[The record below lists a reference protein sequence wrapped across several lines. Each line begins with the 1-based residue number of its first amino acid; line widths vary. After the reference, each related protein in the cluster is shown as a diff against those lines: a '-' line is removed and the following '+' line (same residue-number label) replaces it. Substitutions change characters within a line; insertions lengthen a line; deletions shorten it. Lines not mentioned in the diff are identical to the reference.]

1 MIRSA
6 TGQDDGTPTQRKA
19 TLFCWECDHTS
30 TIDGDWQLRPR
41 RKSLAY
47 VCPECETTLA
57 KRPRSNETVSHHAL
71 SGPFVAWQ
79 RTLRASATVW
89 RASITA
95 SLSNLTALTEF
106 ATAGSQPRSV
116 MQ

>member
-6 TGQDDGTPTQRKA
+6 TGHDGGTPTQRKA

-41 RKSLAY
+41 GKSLAY

-57 KRPRSNETVSHHAL
+57 KRPRSNEIAPPHAL

-106 ATAGSQPRSV
+106 AAAGSQPYSEI
-116 MQ
+116 Q

>member
-41 RKSLAY
+41 GKSLAY

-57 KRPRSNETVSHHAL
+57 KRPRPNEIAPPRAL

-106 ATAGSQPRSV
+106 AAAGSQPYSEI
-116 MQ
+116 Q